1 MISGLD
7 VSGDSIENYEVLDLL
22 GRGGFAC
29 VYRAR
34 CISLSQGEVAIK
46 MIDKKHMK
54 DSGLVKRVR
63 NEVEIHCQ
71 LKHPSILELLSY
83 FEDSNYVYLVVEL
96 CHNGE
101 VNRFMKNNGKPFSE
115 SQARKI
121 MSQVVTGLLYLHS
134 HGILHRD
141 LTLANLLLT
150 RDMNV
155 KIGDFGLATQLRTPN
170 EKHYTMCGT
179 PNFISPEVATRG
191 PHGMESDVWS
201 VGCMLYTLIVG
212 KPPFETEAVRRT
224 LNKVVLGDYNIP
236 DHISTEARDLIFKL
250 LKKNPGDRLPLSGIL
265 DHSFILGKRNLEK
278 STSSESLKSQ
288 SNTGKKK
295 YDSYIDSGNST
306 MATMTILTGITNP
319 YQSKGSLHLNT
330 KPVDILPLAKS
341 EDDWPRRNPFH
352 PSSPPVRERSSHN
365 HYSSTSGQF
374 SYDGETAA
382 PTYKQPLH
390 STTWLGDIS
399 EKFKK
404 QNRSAENKKVPS
416 YCHSSMSTS
425 NQQHTSLDQGRVT
438 SCCDGTWSKTSPSR
452 KHNPGSSNNSLSGGS
467 KHWDSPR
474 KGYNDHHN
482 CGYNHETEKQ
492 RHENN
497 HSRSSY
503 AETMSNHSNL
513 VDRSR
518 DSYSRRL
525 SNQHEAKQRKMKSI
539 SDIVEP
545 LNAQRLKP
553 IRQKTRN
560 AVVSITESNEV
571 CLEFFQQREKQ
582 DYVIEVIRISSNGMK
597 IATYIPNGKK
607 GVLLTSEPPPS
618 SSHSTSTATY
628 LYCSLPFKYWKK
640 YQYAARFVD
649 IVRKKTPKIILYTK
663 FAKCML
669 MENSPNADFEACF
682 YDGAKIHQSRECTRI
697 IDPSGVSY
705 TLESMG
711 GKDGVPNDMRSPV
724 EHLHSAYE
732 QCVRLERVLTTAEEE
747 CQGAQFFPI
756 IVCRR
761 PLSSKTTS
769 AHPPSPRHANSCSSP
784 NGPSTP
790 TTLATSPN
798 TVTQLSTMKSFNGQ
812 IGITQDFSTMSIS
825 KSSPVMS
832 HNPGSKLSPKQKN
845 SSPVNYLS
853 LQSKRKTS
861 ESDAKVIKSVFVADV
876 GWSSQLSNGEIWMQ
890 YNDGSQLIV
899 NPEAGLV
906 KYTDKYGAITK
917 FAKKDRI
924 PDNIKTKLARLPDII
939 ELFISAPEMH

>member
-1 MISGLD
+1 MSSGSD
-7 VSGDSIENYEVLDLL
+7 VSIADSIDNYEVLDLL

-34 CISLSQGEVAIK
+34 CLSTSQGEVAIK

-71 LKHPSILELLSY
+71 LKHPSILELFSY

-101 VNRFMKNNGKPFSE
+101 VNRFMKKTGKPFTE

-121 MSQVVTGLLYLHS
+121 MSQVVNGLLYLHS

-150 RDMNV
+150 KDMNV
-155 KIGDFGLATQLRTPN
+155 KIGDFGLATQLQLPN

-201 VGCMLYTLIVG
+201 VGCMLYTLLVG
-212 KPPFETEAVRRT
+212 KPPFETEAVKRT

-236 DHISTEARDLIFKL
+236 DNISPEAHDLISKL

-265 DHSFILGKRNLEK
+265 DHPFILGKRDLEK
-278 STSSESLKSQ
+278 NISSESFKSQ
-288 SNTGKKK
+288 SGTGKKP

-306 MATMTILTGITNP
+306 MATILTGITNP
-319 YQSKGSLHLNT
+319 NQSKGSVHSNGKT
-330 KPVDILPLAKS
+330 MDILPRAKN
-341 EDDWPRRNPFH
+341 EEGWPRRNPFH
-352 PSSPPVRERSSHN
+352 PSSPPVKERSSHN
-365 HYSSTSGQF
+365 HHPSTSGQ
-374 SYDGETAA
+374 YDGETV

-390 STTWLGDIS
+390 STSWLSDIS
-399 EKFKK
+399 EKLKK
-404 QNRSAENKKVPS
+404 QTKSTENKEVPS
-416 YCHSSMSTS
+416 YSHSSTS
-425 NQQHTSLDQGRVT
+425 ISNHQYTSLERERLT
-438 SCCDGTWSKTSPSR
+438 SCSDGSWSRTFSSR
-452 KHNPGSSNNSLSGGS
+452 KYNPASTNNSLPEGS
-467 KHWDSPR
+467 KHWGSSR
-474 KGYNDHHN
+474 QEYYDHHN
-482 CGYNHETEKQ
+482 CGSNHETGKQ

-503 AETMSNHSNL
+503 ADTMPAHNSPVS
-513 VDRSR
+513 RSC

-525 SNQHEAKQRKMKSI
+525 SNQHEAKQKKSKSI
-539 SDIVEP
+539 GDIVEP

-571 CLEFFQQREKQ
+571 CLEFLQQRENQ
-582 DYVIEVIRISSNGMK
+582 DYVIEMLRISSNGMK
-597 IATYIPNGKK
+597 IITFIPNGKK

-618 SSHSTSTATY
+618 LSHSTSTATY

-649 IVRKKTPKIILYTK
+649 LVRKKTPKITLYTK
-663 FAKCML
+663 LAKCML
-669 MENSPNADFEACF
+669 MENSPNPDFEACF

-711 GKDGVPNDMRSPV
+711 GKDGIPNDMRSSI

-732 QCVRLERVLTTAEEE
+732 QCLHLERVLTTAEEE
-747 CQGAQFFPI
+747 CLGAQFFPI

-761 PLSSKTTS
+761 PLSSKT
-769 AHPPSPRHANSCSSP
+769 ASPAERHTNSSTT
-784 NGPSTP
+784 NGPRTP
-790 TTLATSPN
+790 TTPTSPS
-798 TVTQLSTMKSFNGQ
+798 TVTQLSTMKSFNGK

-825 KSSPVMS
+825 KSNSVTS
-832 HNPGSKLSPKQKN
+832 NNPGNKSSSKQRPSSAMNSLSCQLKN
-845 SSPVNYLS
+845 
-853 LQSKRKTS
+853 KT
-861 ESDAKVIKSVFVADV
+861 EPTAKVVKSVFVADV

-890 YNDGSQLIV
+890 YNDGSQLVV

-906 KYTDKYGAITK
+906 KYTDEYSVVRK

-924 PDNIKTKLARLPDII
+924 PDSIKAKLARLPDII
-939 ELFISAPEMH
+939 ELFISAPEMP